1 MLDKNRK
8 FIYIHIP
15 KTGGSSIESFFGFN
29 LWKKSTLQNTQL
41 INSHLMGYCVRKKKF
56 LQHLSID
63 EVAQHLY
70 SKRDHF
76 DQYFSFATIRNPWDR
91 FLSSFFYE
99 CRSKT
104 KDIANFRE
112 FCKKPYFF
120 NPDHQLPQYK
130 FIVNKSEKII
140 VNCIIRFENLEN
152 DFNKVCNIIGIPRK
166 KLPHINKTKH
176 PHYTEYYD
184 RETRDI
190 IKKRYE
196 RDIDYFEYQ
205 FGQ

>member
-1 MLDKNRK
+1 MSL
-8 FIYIHIP
+8 
-15 KTGGSSIESFFGFN
+15 
-29 LWKKSTLQNTQL
+29 
-41 INSHLMGYCVRKKKF
+41 
-56 LQHLSID
+56 
-63 EVAQHLY
+63 
-70 SKRDHF
+70 
-76 DQYFSFATIRNPWDR
+76 
-91 FLSSFFYE
+91 
-99 CRSKT
+99 KT
-104 KDIANFRE
+104 KIGIVDYGLGNVGSIQNML
-112 FCKKPYFF
+112 KKIGYH
-120 NPDHQLPQYK
+120 D
-130 FIVNKSEKII
+130 VCVVKSK
-140 VNCIIRFENLEN
+140 N